1 MTLSIVIP
9 AGLTFI
15 AGLIMMLP
23 VMRRWAAARGMS
35 GDILVPGL
43 IAVVGAMLFLAG
55 VYL

>member
-1 MTLSIVIP
+1 
-9 AGLTFI
+9 
-15 AGLIMMLP
+15 MMLP